1 MKKQYHDY
9 LDNNIVEL
17 LRSGDIPKSRK
28 AIMVKVASNIKRAKF
43 PMKNI
48 SRSQI
53 NLPKD
58 EHRDGTTFKPI
69 FPRILCDDFE
79 IEILKS
85 GRWYQILFEGKPEK
99 IEKHRDGSTSITCNK
114 DNYKYNLESC
124 ALTGYTWDKKGNP
137 EGYYLRWNLTQV
149 KFLLNY
155 VYKIPKE
162 IVNTFKHNGWY
173 PNSCG

>member
-1 MKKQYHDY
+1 MKKQDHDY

-17 LRSGDIPKSRK
+17 LKSGDIPKSRK

-48 SRSQI
+48 R
-53 NLPKD
+53 K
-58 EHRDGTTFKPI
+58 HRDGTTLKPI
-69 FPRILCDDFE
+69 FPRIQCDDFE

-85 GRWYQILFEGKPEK
+85 GKWYQIQFEGRKGES
-99 IEKHRDGSTSITCNK
+99 D
-114 DNYKYNLESC
+114 YKYNIESC
-124 ALTGYTWDKKGNP
+124 ALTGDTWDKKGHP